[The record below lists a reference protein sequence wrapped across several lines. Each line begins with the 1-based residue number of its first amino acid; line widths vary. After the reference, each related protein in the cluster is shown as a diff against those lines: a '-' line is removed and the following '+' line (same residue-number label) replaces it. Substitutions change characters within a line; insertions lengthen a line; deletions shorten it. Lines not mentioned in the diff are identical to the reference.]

1 MIENDAKRIKV
12 GIFVVFFVF
21 IALYGFLRSTDLL
34 FGVKIKDVKLSALP
48 AESGRV
54 VRESVTRVS
63 GTAKNAVFL
72 SLNGREISVDLE
84 GNFEE
89 TIALLPGYNIMSI
102 KATDKFGYMDEENFR
117 LIGGFAGEAK

>member
-12 GIFVVFFVF
+12 GIFVIFFVF

-34 FGVKIKDVKLSALP
+34 FGVKIKDVKLNALP
-48 AESGRV
+48 AESGQV
-54 VRESVTRVS
+54 VRESVTRVT

-89 TIALLPGYNIMSI
+89 TIALLPGYNIISI
-102 KATDKFGYMDEENFR
+102 EAKDKFGYMDEENYK
-117 LIGGFAGEAK
+117 LILEE